1 MNPYVG
7 IIISLAVF
15 GIGTWLFKKS
25 KGFFLF
31 TPLFVAMILGVVVLK
46 VTGISY
52 EQYNEGGKYISF
64 FLEPATVAFAIPL
77 YKKRDVLPQSYHKQL
92 QQRLPYLFL
101 KLLAALLP
109 LRRLL

>member
-52 EQYNEGGKYISF
+52 EQYNEIYQLLSRACDSSVCDSF
-64 FLEPATVAFAIPL
+64 I
-77 YKKRDVLPQSYHKQL
+77 
-92 QQRLPYLFL
+92 
-101 KLLAALLP
+101 
-109 LRRLL
+109 